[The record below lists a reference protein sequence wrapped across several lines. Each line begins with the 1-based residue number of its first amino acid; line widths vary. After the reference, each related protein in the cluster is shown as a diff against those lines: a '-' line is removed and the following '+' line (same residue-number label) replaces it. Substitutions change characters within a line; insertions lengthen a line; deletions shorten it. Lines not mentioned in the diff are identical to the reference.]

1 MRHPFVAKREDSMLL
16 IVDVQQAMLKVIQTW
31 QETVRRINQLSQ
43 AANLLGIPILVT
55 EQYKQGL
62 GATIAEVSTG
72 LEDAPFFQ
80 KEHFSACLEDRFLDT
95 VRQFGRRQI
104 VVTGMESHVCVLQT
118 GLDLIEAGF
127 QLQVVQNGVA
137 SRYKPD
143 WQTALDLFKA
153 AGAVMTTA
161 EIVIFQWA
169 LRSNTDRFRKLLPI
183 VK

>member
-1 MRHPFVAKREDSMLL
+1 MRHPFVAKRDDSMLL
-16 IVDVQQAMLKVIQTW
+16 IIDVQQAMLKVIQTW

-43 AANLLGIPILVT
+43 AANLLDIPILVT

-62 GATIAEVSTG
+62 GETIAEVSTG
-72 LEDAPFFQ
+72 LEEATVFQ

-104 VVTGMESHVCVLQT
+104 VVAGMESHVCVLQT
-118 GLDLIEAGF
+118 GLDLIASGF
-127 QLQVVQNGVA
+127 QLHVDQNGVA

-143 WQTALDLFKA
+143 WQSAINLFKA
-153 AGAVMTTA
+153 AGAVITTT

-169 LRSNTDRFRKLLPI
+169 CRSNTDQFRKLLPI
-183 VK
+183 IK